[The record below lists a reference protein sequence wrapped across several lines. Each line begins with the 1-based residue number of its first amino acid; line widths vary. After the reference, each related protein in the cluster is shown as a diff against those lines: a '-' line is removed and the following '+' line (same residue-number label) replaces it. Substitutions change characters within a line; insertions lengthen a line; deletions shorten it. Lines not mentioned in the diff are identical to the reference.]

1 MKLNHGSV
9 NKIIKHEKDMIS
21 KQNVIDVIDEQIET
35 QGYDEFGR
43 GYISACEF
51 IRYKISSMPEE
62 DCTEGMDDDEK
73 ELMKQPKWW
82 LAKTIAECDR
92 NAKEI
97 LKDTPWEG
105 VFAIV
110 ESIQENKDMNEKK
123 IDIDYIK
130 EELDKVIKTLK
141 PDSVFGYGSLYDIAT
156 HFYKLGINDTQK

>member
-1 MKLNHGSV
+1 
-9 NKIIKHEKDMIS
+9 
-21 KQNVIDVIDEQIET
+21 
-35 QGYDEFGR
+35 
-43 GYISACEF
+43 
-51 IRYKISSMPEE
+51 MPEE

-82 LAKTIAECDR
+82 LAKTIAERDR
-92 NAKEI
+92 NAKEF

-110 ESIQENKDMNEKK
+110 KSIQENKDMNEKK

-141 PDSVFGYGSLYDIAT
+141 PDSVFGYGSLYDVAT
-156 HFYKLGINDTQK
+156 HFYKLGIKNSQK